1 MKAVLIGSDF
11 LLDDNG
17 NAKLVEFNT
26 SAGVFQ
32 SMVPH
37 LDFTELENLLQTNS
51 IAELV
56 YIFND
61 QQVVVDPSFRA
72 NLPISIGSKLELIC
86 ETLGIAYTPY
96 QVNTYATTV
105 PYIEDTPTKFILRQ
119 AFDSTALID
128 DEYCA
133 DKANL
138 QDLIKT
144 ESYAIPTYINNP
156 GIEVDTLNTFAA
168 NKAPNI
174 VVKSRIPQYD
184 AKVFPEVHTISSQ
197 EDLDSLKENITHPN
211 FVQEFVNSTNNVKQG
226 RYSIIRSLDLV
237 YGANL
242 NTLHLGSYH
251 QSTPYALDIWPDEFQ
266 TNSTAL
272 TNKSRLKWISKLTTD
287 MQNNVYHVDEET
299 KIITATG
306 TYITINDVEEGTV
319 VKSANFSNFPTGSY
333 VDVFAYSSSFEE
345 MQNSLE
351 VNTATVVGFK
361 SSSLETVYLNVTLE
375 NGINWDDSAK
385 STFYTEVSGS
395 TVTRFKS
402 LSQVEVGDKVILLDV
417 ATNELV
423 KKEITALDP
432 VYDTKIVYEMDVEE
446 QDIFLSV
453 LDETTN
459 IALVQHNPCWCNGW
473 NCGYWSCYNS
483 CWTCQGGGC
492 FIGEAVI
499 STIDG
504 DKEIKDIQIG
514 EIVQSY
520 DFSTNEIVTKAV
532 KGIWKSDYD
541 NKLVIING
549 IRTKATMS
557 HPFAIKDFDGNISW
571 AAADP
576 DADKDFHKDLVV
588 EKLEVGKYFINL
600 EGNWVVVES
609 IEFEDFKGLIYNIA
623 VEDTHNYIAEGILVH
638 NMAKK
643 LE

>member
-1 MKAVLIGSDF
+1 MEAVLIGSDF

-26 SAGVFQ
+26 SAGAFQ
-32 SMVPH
+32 SMIPH

-61 QQVVVDPSFRA
+61 QQVVIDPNFRV
-72 NLPISIGSKLELIC
+72 NITLGSELQEIC
-86 ETLGIAYTPY
+86 ERLNITYTPY

-138 QDLIKT
+138 QDLIKN
-144 ESYAIPTYINNP
+144 EPYAIPTYINNP
-156 GIEVDTLNTFAA
+156 GFEIDTLSTFTSG
-168 NKAPNI
+168 KAPNV
-174 VVKSRIPQYD
+174 VVKSRLPQYD

-197 EDLDSLKENITHPN
+197 EDLDNLKENTTYPN
-211 FVQEFVNSTNNVKQG
+211 FIQEFVNSTNNVKQD

-242 NTLHLGSYH
+242 DTLHLGSYH
-251 QSTPYALDIWPDEFQ
+251 QSTPYTLDIWPDEFQ

-272 TNKSRLKWISKLTTD
+272 TNKSRIKWISKLSTD
-287 MQNNVYHVDEET
+287 AQSNVYHIDEET
-299 KIITATG
+299 KIVTATG

-375 NGINWDDSAK
+375 NGINWDDSTR

-402 LSQVEVGDKVILLDV
+402 LGQVDLGDKVILLDV

-423 KKEITALDP
+423 KQEVTALDA
-432 VYDTKIVYEMDVEE
+432 VYDTKVVYEMDVEE

-453 LDETTN
+453 LDEATN
-459 IALVQHNPCWCNGW
+459 IALVQHNPCWCAGY
-473 NCGYWSCYNS
+473 NCGWYSCYNS
-483 CWTCQGGGC
+483 CWTCQSQC
-492 FIGEAVI
+492 FIGEAMV
-499 STIDG
+499 TTADG
-504 DKEIKDIQIG
+504 QKEIKDIQIG
-514 EIVQSY
+514 DVVQSF
-520 DFSTNEIVTKAV
+520 DLISNDVVTKTV
-532 KGIWKSDYD
+532 KGLWKSDYD

-549 IRTKATMS
+549 IRTKATIG
-557 HPFAIKDFDGNISW
+557 HPFAIKDFEGNISW

-576 DADKDFHKDLVV
+576 DADKEFHGDLTV

-600 EGNWVVVES
+600 MGDWVIVES
-609 IEFEDFKGLIYNIA
+609 IEFEDFKGIVYNIS

-643 LE
+643 LN

>member
-26 SAGVFQ
+26 SAGAFQ
-32 SMVPH
+32 SMIPH

-61 QQVVVDPSFRA
+61 QQVVVDPSFRINI
-72 NLPISIGSKLELIC
+72 NLGSKLQEVC
-86 ETLGIAYTPY
+86 ERLNIAYTPY

-138 QDLIKT
+138 QDLIKD
-144 ESYAIPTYINNP
+144 EAYAIPTYINNP
-156 GIEVDTLNTFAA
+156 GIEVDTLSTFAA
-168 NKAPNI
+168 GKAPNI
-174 VVKSRIPQYD
+174 VVKSRLPQYD

-197 EDLDSLKENITHPN
+197 EELDTLKQNTEHPN
-211 FVQEFVNSTNNVKQG
+211 FIQEFVNSTNNVKQG

-242 NTLHLGSYH
+242 STLHLGSYH
-251 QSTPYALDIWPDEFQ
+251 QSTPYTLDIWPDELQ

-272 TNKSRLKWISKLTTD
+272 TNKSRIKWISKLATD
-287 MQNNVYHVDEET
+287 EQKNVYHIDEET
-299 KIITATG
+299 KIATATG
-306 TYITINDVEEGTV
+306 AYITINDVEEGTV

-375 NGINWDDSAK
+375 NGINWDDSTR

-402 LSQVEVGDKVILLDV
+402 LGQVDLGDKVILLDV
-417 ATNELV
+417 ATNELIKQEV
-423 KKEITALDP
+423 TALDP
-432 VYDTKIVYEMDVEE
+432 VYDTKVVYEMDVEE

-453 LDETTN
+453 LDEATN
-459 IALVQHNPCWCNGW
+459 IALVQHNPCWCNGY
-473 NCGYWSCYNS
+473 NCGWWSCYNS
-483 CWTCQGGGC
+483 CWTCQAQC
-492 FIGEAVI
+492 FIGEAMV
-499 STIDG
+499 TTADG
-504 DKEIKDIQIG
+504 QKEIKDIQIG
-514 EIVQSY
+514 DVVQSF
-520 DFSTNEIVTKAV
+520 DLVRNDVVTKVV
-532 KGIWKSDYD
+532 KGLWKSDYD
-541 NKLVIING
+541 DKLVIING
-549 IRTKATMS
+549 IRTKATIG
-557 HPFAIKDFDGNISW
+557 HPFAIKDFEGNISW

-576 DADKDFHKDLVV
+576 DADKEFHGDLTV

-600 EGNWVVVES
+600 MGDWVIVES
-609 IEFEDFKGLIYNIA
+609 IEFEDFKGIVYNIS

-643 LE
+643 LN

>member
-26 SAGVFQ
+26 SAGAFQ
-32 SMVPH
+32 SMIPH

-61 QQVVVDPSFRA
+61 QQVVIDPNFRVS
-72 NLPISIGSKLELIC
+72 ITIGSELQEIC
-86 ETLGIAYTPY
+86 ERLDIAYTPY

-138 QDLIKT
+138 QDLIKD

-156 GIEVDTLNTFAA
+156 GSEVDTLSAFASG
-168 NKAPNI
+168 KAPNI
-174 VVKSRIPQYD
+174 VVKSRLPQYD

-197 EDLDSLKENITHPN
+197 EDLDNLKENTNHPN
-211 FVQEFVNSTNNVKQG
+211 FIQEFVNSTNNVKQG

-266 TNSTAL
+266 TDSTAL
-272 TNKSRLKWISKLTTD
+272 TNKSRIKWISKLATD
-287 MQNNVYHVDEET
+287 EQKNVYHIDEET
-299 KIITATG
+299 KIVTATG

-375 NGINWDDSAK
+375 NGINWDDSTR

-402 LSQVEVGDKVILLDV
+402 LGQVDLGDKVILLDV

-423 KKEITALDP
+423 KQEVTALDP
-432 VYDTKIVYEMDVEE
+432 VYDTKVVYEMDVEE

-453 LDETTN
+453 LDEATN
-459 IALVQHNPCWCNGW
+459 IALVQHNPCWCNGY
-473 NCGYWSCYNS
+473 NCGWYSCYNS
-483 CWTCQGGGC
+483 CWTCQAQC
-492 FIGEAVI
+492 FIGEAMV
-499 STIDG
+499 TTADG
-504 DKEIKDIQIG
+504 QKEIKDIQIG
-514 EIVQSY
+514 DVVQSF
-520 DFSTNEIVTKAV
+520 DLQSNDVVTKVV
-532 KGIWKSDYD
+532 KGLWKSDYD
-541 NKLVIING
+541 SKLVIING
-549 IRTKATMS
+549 IRTKATIG

-576 DADKDFHKDLVV
+576 DADKEFHGDLTV

-600 EGNWVVVES
+600 MGDWVIVES
-609 IEFEDFKGLIYNIA
+609 IEFEDYKGIVYNIS

-643 LE
+643 LQ